1 MQVTDD
7 IFIDESELEERF
19 VRASGPGGQHVNKTS
34 SAVQLRFDAAISPGL
49 SAEVKFRLRR
59 VAGRRMTKDGVLVI
73 EADGSR
79 SQERNRSEARQKLA
93 DLIIKATYRPK
104 PRKTSRPSLTSIR
117 KMKEAKA
124 KRGKTKAMRRKPGR
138 DD

>member
-34 SAVQLRFDAAISPGL
+34 SAVQLRFDAANSPGL
-49 SAEVKFRLRR
+49 SAEIKFRLRR
-59 VAGRRMTKDGVLVI
+59 LAGRRMTKDGVLVI

-79 SQERNRSEARQKLA
+79 SQDRNRAEARQKLT
-93 DLIIKATYRPK
+93 DLIIKATHRPK
-104 PRKTSRPSLTSIR
+104 PRKTSRPSLASIR
-117 KMKEAKA
+117 KVKEAKA

>member
-1 MQVTDD
+1 MQITDA

-34 SAVQLRFDAAISPGL
+34 SAVQLRFDAANSPSL
-49 SAEVKFRLRR
+49 SAEIKFRLKR
-59 VAGRRMTKDGVLVI
+59 VAGRRLTKDGVLVI

-79 SQERNRSEARQKLA
+79 SQERNRAEARRKLA
-93 DLIIKATYRPK
+93 ELIERATHRPK
-104 PRKTSRPSLTSIR
+104 PRKASRPSLSSIR
-117 KMKEAKA
+117 KVKDAKA
-124 KRGKTKAMRRKPGR
+124 KQGQKKALRKKPAR